1 MSIGPKQQA
10 VLDFVTENK
19 KATVAE
25 VAKAFTE
32 ETHTVR
38 NLLEHLRRKG
48 YLKKHYTPKLI
59 KDCYPFLK
67 HTANVVTYEPIDR

>member
-10 VLDFVTENK
+10 VLDFVKENK
-19 KATVAE
+19 NATVAD
-25 VAKAFTE
+25 VAKEFGE
-32 ETHTVR
+32 EARIVR

-59 KDCYPFLK
+59 KDSYPFLK
-67 HTANVVTYEPIDR
+67 HTANVVTYEPIDG